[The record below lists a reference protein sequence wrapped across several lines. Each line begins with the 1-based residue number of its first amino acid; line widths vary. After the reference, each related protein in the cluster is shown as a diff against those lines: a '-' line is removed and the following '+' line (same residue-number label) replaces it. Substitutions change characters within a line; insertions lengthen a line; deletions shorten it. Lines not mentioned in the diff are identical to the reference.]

1 MTAATLKGKTLFI
14 TGATRG
20 IGKAIGVRAARD
32 GARVVLFAKTT
43 EPHPKLPGT
52 LYTAAEEIRE
62 AGGEAL
68 VCVGDIRY
76 EDQVQAAVD
85 KAEAEFGGID
95 ILVNNASAIALTPTE
110 GTTMKSYDLMNQVNS
125 RGTFMTSKLCL
136 PLLRRADN
144 PHILN
149 LSPPLNMNPAWFG
162 RHLAYTMAKYGM
174 SLCVLGMADEYA
186 GKVGVN
192 ALWPR
197 TAINTAAVRNHLGGE
212 MAVRAARQP
221 EIMAD
226 AAHWIL
232 TRPQAECSG
241 NFFIDD
247 EVVRQAGVTDLS
259 VYKVDP
265 QLSDDQ
271 LLPDFFLD

>member
-1 MTAATLKGKTLFI
+1 M
-14 TGATRG
+14 
-20 IGKAIGVRAARD
+20 
-32 GARVVLFAKTT
+32 
-43 EPHPKLPGT
+43 
-52 LYTAAEEIRE
+52 
-62 AGGEAL
+62 
-68 VCVGDIRY
+68 
-76 EDQVQAAVD
+76 D

-212 MAVRAARQP
+212 MACKLIQSYLGRGVCTVPGPRSAQRCCRA
-221 EIMAD
+221 
-226 AAHWIL
+226 HV
-232 TRPQAECSG
+232 
-241 NFFIDD
+241 DD
-247 EVVRQAGVTDLS
+247 
-259 VYKVDP
+259 P
-265 QLSDDQ
+265 PP
-271 LLPDFFLD
+271 LL

>member
-1 MTAATLKGKTLFI
+1 MSTPSLNGKTLFI
-14 TGATRG
+14 TGASRG

-32 GARVVLFAKTT
+32 GANVVLFAKTT

-52 LYTAAEEIRE
+52 LYTAAEAIEE
-62 AGGEAL
+62 AGGTPL

-76 EDQVQAAVD
+76 EDQVQAAMD
-85 KAEAEFGGID
+85 QAREAFGGVD

-110 GTTMKSYDLMNQVNS
+110 ATSMKSYDLMHRINT
-125 RGTFMTSKLCL
+125 RGTFLASKLCL
-136 PLLRRADN
+136 PLLREADN

-149 LSPPLNMNPAWFG
+149 LSPPLNLNPAWFG

-186 GKVGVN
+186 GKVAVN

-212 MAVRAARQP
+212 MAVRGFGA
-221 EIMAD
+221 I
-226 AAHWIL
+226 
-232 TRPQAECSG
+232 
-241 NFFIDD
+241 F
-247 EVVRQAGVTDLS
+247 
-259 VYKVDP
+259 
-265 QLSDDQ
+265 
-271 LLPDFFLD
+271 

>member
-1 MTAATLKGKTLFI
+1 MSTPSLNGKTLFI
-14 TGATRG
+14 TGASRG

-32 GARVVLFAKTT
+32 GANVVLFAKTT

-52 LYTAAEEIRE
+52 LYTAAEAIEE
-62 AGGEAL
+62 AGGTPL

-76 EDQVQAAVD
+76 EDQVQAAMD
-85 KAEAEFGGID
+85 QAREAFGGVD

-110 GTTMKSYDLMNQVNS
+110 ATSMKSYDLMHRINT
-125 RGTFMTSKLCL
+125 RGTFLVSKLCL
-136 PLLRRADN
+136 PLLREADN

-149 LSPPLNMNPAWFG
+149 LSPPLNLNPAWFG

-186 GKVGVN
+186 GKVAVN

-212 MAVRAARQP
+212 MAVRACRQP

-232 TRPQAECSG
+232 TRPHTEYTG
-241 NFFIDD
+241 RFFIDD
-247 EVVRQAGVTDLS
+247 EALREAGVTDLS
-259 VYKVDP
+259 RYKVDP
-265 QLSDDQ
+265 SLSEDQ